1 MGSALYNRNMQ
12 IDLKELK
19 GKRITVALSGGGDS
33 VALLHY
39 LKQNKMQLSA
49 VHIHHGIRGKEADKD
64 ADFVQN
70 LCKAW
75 DIPLLF
81 KKFDV
86 PQLARQNKMT
96 VEEMGRRIRYQI
108 FYELLKGETDIVVT
122 AHHSDDNVESLLFN
136 LFRGSAIK
144 GICGITACYP
154 AENGYIVRPML
165 AITKQEI
172 LNYLQVNNLQ
182 WREDSTNQDNK
193 YTRNFIR
200 NSMLKDA
207 EQYFPQYAKRITNF
221 CKIAKQ
227 DDDFLQELAK
237 KELKIQ
243 NEEVSFALDLPA
255 PIFFRASIQAMEL
268 LAGKV
273 EYATV
278 HLQDIYQLKELQN
291 GKKIT
296 LPKQVVAMRVYDKI
310 VFYLE
315 KEQFTFKMPF
325 ELGRFQCN
333 GRWYSLRQVEK
344 AEFNKVKLKSKGK
357 SFYIDGDNLQ
367 DVCIRTRQAGDRFTK
382 FSGGSKKL
390 KEYFVDKKIPL
401 NRRDSIP
408 LLARGSEI
416 LAIFGVEI
424 AKTVKVTE
432 QTKKIIELLE
442 ESDG

>member
-1 MGSALYNRNMQ
+1 MSSALYNRNMQ

-33 VALLHY
+33 VALLHC

-49 VHIHHGIRGKEADKD
+49 VHIHHGIRQKEADLD
-64 ADFVQN
+64 ANFVQN

-75 DIPLLF
+75 EIPLLL

-86 PQLARQNKMT
+86 PLLARQNKMT
-96 VEEMGRRIRYQI
+96 VEEMGRKIRYQI
-108 FYELLKGETDIVVT
+108 FYELLKGKTDIVVT

-165 AITKQEI
+165 NVTKQEI
-172 LNYLQVNNLQ
+172 LNYLQRNNLQ
-182 WREDSTNQDNK
+182 WREDSTNQDIK

-200 NSMLKDA
+200 NCMLKDA
-207 EQYFPQYAKRITNF
+207 EKYFPQYAKRITNF

-237 KELKIQ
+237 KELKIE
-243 NEEVSFALDLPA
+243 NEEVSFHLDLP
-255 PIFFRASIQAMEL
+255 PSLFFRASIQAMEHL
-268 LAGKV
+268 VGKI
-273 EYATV
+273 EYTTV
-278 HLQDIYQLKELQN
+278 NLQDIYQLKELQN

-296 LPKQVVAMRVYDKI
+296 LPKQVVAMRVYDRI
-310 VFYLE
+310 VFYRE
-315 KEQFTFKMPF
+315 KEQLNFKKDF
-325 ELGRFQCN
+325 QFGRFQCN
-333 GRWYSLRQVEK
+333 GRWYSIRQLEK
-344 AEFNKVKLKSKGK
+344 NQLDEVKLKIKGK
-357 SFYIDGDNLQ
+357 ALYINGENLQ
-367 DVCIRTRQAGDRFTK
+367 DVCIRTRQAGDKFTK

-390 KEYFVDKKIPL
+390 KDYFVDKKIPL

-416 LAIFGVEI
+416 LAIFGIEI

-432 QTKKIIELLE
+432 KTKKIIELLE
-442 ESDG
+442 ESND